1 MSETIKTSDNEIDA
15 LALLRLCL
23 KKWYVFAIAVGVCC
37 TLTLL
42 YYLQAEPQFKT
53 SATLLLRSQNTT
65 SALSGISIG
74 GFTAAD
80 LMGGA
85 SDIENEMEIM
95 RTRQLLGQT
104 IEELGMRTITKR
116 QIGWRKIEQY
126 SNSPLLITAPE
137 SFGSNMRGSLK
148 VEVKKRSDGTYKL
161 WFKRKVERTTTR
173 HKCETTNLSAVE
185 TPWGIFSFTELPE
198 NIVIPEE
205 DDGTYHVYFYV
216 ASLKSRIEQM
226 QKELTIGATSKKTNA
241 IELSYTSGSPR
252 KNEALINCL
261 IKLYNI
267 GEQIEN
273 TTRSNKSATFFAM
286 RMNTTKQELLAL
298 EQQIERYKKEH
309 NIADIATQA
318 QITLA
323 TSSEY
328 EKQIAATDI
337 EYNLV
342 LFIEE
347 YLQTAKDGDLI
358 PNNTGVS
365 DEALGKMMAQYNE
378 LVLKYL
384 RMARSTNATN
394 PIIDQT
400 LVEIRLMRQNILQT
414 IGNLKESL
422 TITKRD
428 LQAKKRTYEK
438 QINQV
443 PALEREYTAL
453 LREHEIKQA
462 VYVRLQQQYELA
474 LLQESSDIDEMRTI
488 DPAYTFNIPV
498 KPKLKVLLVVS
509 FVLGLFVAG
518 GILYCQEVLFA
529 KKEEEEPS
537 AETAC

>member
-1 MSETIKTSDNEIDA
+1 MAEKIKISDNEIDV

-23 KKWYVFAIAVGVCC
+23 RKWYLFAIAIGVCC
-37 TLTLL
+37 TLAVL

-53 SATLLLRSQNTT
+53 SATLLLRGQSAT
-65 SALSGISIG
+65 SALSNISIG

-80 LMGGA
+80 FMGGA

-95 RTRQLLGQT
+95 RTRQLIGQT
-104 IEELGMRTITKR
+104 IEKLGMRTTTKR
-116 QIGWRKIEQY
+116 KIGWRKIEQY
-126 SNSPLLITAPE
+126 GTSPLLMTTPE
-137 SFGSNMRGSLK
+137 DFGNKMRGGLQ

-173 HKCETTNLSAVE
+173 HKCETTDLSAVE

-198 NIVIPEE
+198 NIIIPEE

-216 ASLKSRIEQM
+216 ASLKSRIEQI
-226 QKELTIGATSKKTNA
+226 QKELTINATSKKTNT

-252 KNEALINCL
+252 KNEALIDCL
-261 IKLYNI
+261 ITLYNA

-273 TTRSNKSATFFAM
+273 TVRHNKSATFFAM
-286 RMNTTKQELLAL
+286 RLNITKQELIAL
-298 EQQIERYKKEH
+298 EEQIERYKKDH

-342 LFIEE
+342 SFIEE
-347 YLQTAKDGDLI
+347 YLRKAQDGDLI

-365 DEALGKMMAQYNE
+365 DESLGKMMTQYNG

-384 RMARSTNATN
+384 RMERSTNATN
-394 PIIDQT
+394 PIINQT
-400 LVEIRLMRQNILQT
+400 LAEIRLMRQNILQT

-428 LQAKKRTYEK
+428 LQTKNRTYEQ

-443 PALEREYTAL
+443 PVLEREYTAL
-453 LREHEIKQA
+453 LREREIKQA
-462 VYVRLQQQYELA
+462 LYVRLQQQYELA

-488 DPAYTFNIPV
+488 DPAYTFNLPV
-498 KPKLKVLLVVS
+498 SPKLKMLLVAS
-509 FVLGLFVAG
+509 FVLGLFAAAG
-518 GILYCQEVLFA
+518 VLYCQQVLFA
-529 KKEEEEPS
+529 KKEDNEPS
-537 AETAC
+537 TETAC